1 MDKNEHVVEIL
12 TNQLPTYFRP
22 IIEFQEIM
30 KAHGCAL
37 EELKKAVAHMINNF
51 YIISCDG
58 QTLSGYEALL
68 GITKTNGLSIE
79 ERRAVVLAQYSM
91 RFLYTLPAL
100 KEMLS
105 LAVGAKHYSVTCLY
119 GKYQLIVK
127 IMEQELSLVKETYN
141 MVSLIKPAHIELV
154 LFAEYQGA
162 AKVKVRPEAAITFTI
177 AFYPLFN
184 LPKLLLNRTWK
195 LDGSKKLSGYDGEG
209 RIDLYPVGMK
219 FEVPVWE
226 EVKEAAQFSFLSQAA
241 EQAESSQDMKVLTSV
256 ACKKEIKKEFTM
268 LTSAAAEVKAGNET
282 LYNAHKLDGK
292 RKLNGSMKLNGGFY
306 EL

>member
-1 MDKNEHVVEIL
+1 MDKNKHVVEIL

-22 IIEFQEIM
+22 VIEFQEIM

-37 EELKKAVAHMINNF
+37 EELRKTMMHMINNF

-119 GKYQLIVK
+119 SKYQLIVK
-127 IMEQELSLVKETYN
+127 IMEQDLSLVKETYN

-162 AKVKVRPEAAITFTI
+162 AKVKVRPEATITFTM

-184 LPKLLLNRTWK
+184 LPKLRLNRTWK
-195 LDGSKKLSGYDGEG
+195 LDGSKKLNGFDGSG
-209 RIDLYPVGMK
+209 RIDLYPVGME
-219 FEVPVWE
+219 FQVPVRE
-226 EVKEAAQFSFLSQAA
+226 EVKEAARLTIFTKAA
-241 EQAESSQDMKVLTSV
+241 EQVASSQDVEIRTFATCQGEVKEGLTV
-256 ACKKEIKKEFTM
+256 Q
-268 LTSAAAEVKAGNET
+268 TSAKAETKAGNAT

-292 RKLNGSMKLNGGFY
+292 RKLNGSLKLNGGFY